1 MKEQETLKIVNE
13 IFKIIFETENKF
25 SLEEIL
31 EKYAF
36 DIKLPKEV
44 RDSTTN
50 EITWADSINSTSFIT
65 LENMEEKDKTTGW
78 MLPKQNIT
86 SLEEIINIWQ
96 KINYTTTERVYDS
109 LNVSKSDTIYRC
121 QNVYHSTDCFDCKNI
136 IYCDSCNN
144 CEYTIASQRSGT
156 CSYCIKVDDSKDC
169 SNSFNVIY
177 CNKVSNSFFIQ
188 DCFNLYECMFCS
200 HIANKRYCIAN
211 MQFEEQEYY
220 AIKKA
225 IINWILNS

>member
-1 MKEQETLKIVNE
+1 MKEPETLKLINDIYKIVFNQ
-13 IFKIIFETENKF
+13 ENNN
-25 SLEEIL
+25 SIEEIL
-31 EKYAF
+31 QKYAF

-44 RDSTTN
+44 HDSLTN
-50 EITWADSINSTSFIT
+50 ETTWADSINSSSFIT
-65 LENMEEKDKTTGW
+65 LTNMEERDKNEGW
-78 MLPKQNIT
+78 MLPKQEIN
-86 SLEEIINIWQ
+86 SLEDIINIWH
-96 KINYTTTERVYDS
+96 KINYTTTERVFDS

-136 IYCDSCNN
+136 IFCDSCNS
-144 CEYTIASQRSGT
+144 CEYSIASQRSGT

-177 CNKVSNSFFIQ
+177 SNKVSNSLFIQ

-211 MQFEEQEYY
+211 MQFTEEEYFT
-220 AIKKA
+220 IKES
-225 IINWILNS
+225 IIKWILSS